1 MTRLYM
7 LYFLSFP
14 GGKMDPTDGDVC
26 YTALR
31 ELQEELGIS
40 PETVE
45 VWGNLAPVGRE
56 VDYVLCCL
64 LCFKVMFTNS
74 LLSVPSVFTSLA
86 WMMNLKRFASIA
98 WYYQPHLMVV

>member
-1 MTRLYM
+1 M

-74 LLSVPSVFTSLA
+74 LLLVPSVFASLA